1 MLIRVNTLNDKD
13 LRLRVIIICLFLA
26 AGFLCCG
33 VRLAD
38 LQLVNGEDYRQQ
50 SENRLIRAYPI
61 KAPRGEITDMY
72 GRPLVTNKMGYF
84 IQIQAEDKENTG
96 LNETLY
102 SLLKITEEN
111 SVSYINDFPIKGENY
126 EISFSEQNSEEENKK
141 QFEKWKKENK
151 ISDLKTPQQVVEH
164 FAKKYKISNEYE
176 KKEVLDVVSVRYTMG
191 TRGFN
196 ITTPYVFAKDVDNIT
211 LQKIK
216 EHSHNLKGVSVEIEP
231 IREYTNKSM
240 AAHILGRTGIIYA
253 EEYNELK
260 EQGYGINDVIGK
272 DGLEKVLEK
281 YLKGSDGYKK
291 VEQTKNGSVSKV
303 LSVKETETPNYAVLT
318 LDSKLQGIT
327 ENALKEQITETAK
340 HKGTDCRSGA
350 AVAVEIS
357 TGGVLAMASYPSYE
371 PEEYNS
377 NYNKLLEDETKP
389 LFNRALNGAYTPG
402 STFKP
407 LTAIAALEEG
417 IISPNSIIEDKGIY
431 KYYAPSYQP
440 TCLIW
445 KNSGTT
451 HGRINVSQAIG
462 KSCNYFFYEAGRLLT
477 INKIDEYAKYFG
489 LGEVTGIEL
498 SETTGVLA
506 GPEYRKKLDMEWYP
520 GDTLQAAIGQSDNMF
535 TPAQLAS
542 YVSTIINKGKRL
554 RLHLVNEVREYKT
567 GNIVYKSKPEV
578 LSEHKISDSTIN
590 AVKDGMKRV
599 TEDGTASA
607 VFENFPIEV
616 AGKTGTAEVYGGS
629 DTVLF
634 VGFAPYNNP
643 QIAVAV
649 VLEHGATSS
658 YAAKV
663 ARSMFECYLGIGEVE
678 DSLTSRNVLLNK

>member
-1 MLIRVNTLNDKD
+1 MNTLSDKS
-13 LRLRVIIICLFLA
+13 LRLRVIIIFLFIA
-26 AGFLCCG
+26 AGFAACL

-38 LQLVNGEDYRQQ
+38 LQLINGEDYRQK

-84 IQIQAEDKENTG
+84 IQIQSVDKENTG

-111 SVSYINDFPIKGENY
+111 SVEYINDFPIKGENF
-126 EISFSEQNSEEENKK
+126 EISFSDENTAEENESKFK
-141 QFEKWKKENK
+141 KWKRDNEIGENYNAK
-151 ISDLKTPQQVVEH
+151 QVVDY
-164 FAKKYKISNEYE
+164 FAEKYKIPERYSPVEALN
-176 KKEVLDVVSVRYTMG
+176 VISVRYTMG
-191 TRGFN
+191 LRGFN
-196 ITTPYVFAKDVDNIT
+196 ITTPFVFAKDVDNIT
-211 LQKIK
+211 LQKIR
-216 EHSHNLKGVSVEIEP
+216 EHSHLLPGVSVEIEP
-231 IREYTNKSM
+231 IREYVNGSM

-253 EEYNELK
+253 EEYKELK
-260 EQGYGINDVIGK
+260 DKGYGINDVIGK

-291 VEQTKNGSVSKV
+291 VEQTKSGNVSQV

-318 LDSKLQGIT
+318 LDSKLQAIT
-327 ENALKEQITETAK
+327 EAALKEQIAETAK
-340 HKGTDCRSGA
+340 HKGKDCRSGA

-357 TGGVLAMASYPSYE
+357 TGGVLAMASSPDYSPS
-371 PEEYNS
+371 EYNS
-377 NYNKLLEDETKP
+377 SYNELLKDSTKP

-417 IISPNSIIEDKGIY
+417 IITPKTIIEDKGIY

-445 KNSGTT
+445 KNSRTT
-451 HGRINVSQAIG
+451 HGKINVSQAIG

-498 SETTGVLA
+498 SETTGILA
-506 GPEYRKKLDMEWYP
+506 GPEYRKKMDMEWYP

-567 GNIVYKSKPEV
+567 GNIVYKSEPEV
-578 LSEHKISDSTIN
+578 ISEHEISDTTLN
-590 AVKDGMKRV
+590 AVKDGMRRV

-607 VFENFPIEV
+607 VFADFPIEV

-663 ARSMFECYLGIGEVE
+663 AKSMFECYLGIDEVE
-678 DSLTSRNVLLNK
+678 DALTARDVLLNK

>member
-1 MLIRVNTLNDKD
+1 MNTLNDKG
-13 LRLRVIIICLFLA
+13 LRFRVIIIFLFLA
-26 AGFLCCG
+26 AGFLCCAA
-33 VRLAD
+33 RLGD
-38 LQLVNGEDYRQQ
+38 LQLVRGEEYQKQ

-72 GRPLVTNKMGYF
+72 GRPLVTNKMGYI
-84 IQIQAEDKENTG
+84 IQIQAEDKENSG
-96 LNETLY
+96 LNETLR
-102 SLLKITEEN
+102 SLLKLIEGGD
-111 SVSYINDFPIKGENY
+111 VDFINDFPIKGESY
-126 EISFSEQNSEEENKK
+126 EISFSEKNTKEENEERFK
-141 QFEKWKKENK
+141 KWKAENK
-151 ISDLKTPQQVVEH
+151 LSASLTPRQTVEH
-164 FAKKYKISNEYE
+164 YAEKYKIPDDYSES
-176 KKEVLDVVSVRYTMG
+176 EVLNIVSVRYTMG
-191 TRGFN
+191 ARGFN
-196 ITTPYVFAKDVDNIT
+196 LTTPYVFAKEVDNVT
-211 LQKIK
+211 LQKVK
-216 EHSHNLKGVSVEIEP
+216 EHSHMLPGVSIEVEP
-231 IREYTNKSM
+231 IREYANGSM

-253 EEYNELK
+253 EEYSELK
-260 EQGYGINDVIGK
+260 DEGYGINDVIGK

-291 VEQTKNGSVSKV
+291 VEQTKSGNVSKV

-318 LDSKLQGIT
+318 LDSKLQAAC
-327 ENALKEQITETAK
+327 ESALKEQIAETAK
-340 HKGTDCRSGA
+340 HKGKDCKSGA

-357 TGGVLAMASYPSYE
+357 TGGVLAMASYPSYN
-371 PEEYNS
+371 PDEYNS
-377 NYNKLLEDETKP
+377 DYENLLNDETKP

-407 LTAIAALEEG
+407 LTAIAALEEE
-417 IISPNSIIEDKGIY
+417 IISPTSIIEDKGIY

-445 KNSGTT
+445 KSSGTT
-451 HGRINVSQAIG
+451 HGKINVSQAIG
-462 KSCNYFFYEAGRLLT
+462 KSCNYFFYEVGRLLT

-498 SETTGVLA
+498 SETTGILA
-506 GPEYRKKLDMEWYP
+506 GPEYRKKIGTEWYP

-542 YVSTIINKGKRL
+542 YVATIINNGKRL

-567 GNIVYKSKPEV
+567 GNVVYKSEPQV

-607 VFENFPIEV
+607 VFEDFPIEV

-634 VGFAPYNNP
+634 VGFAPYDNP

-678 DSLTSRNVLLNK
+678 DLPTERNVLLNK